1 MMHLVT
7 TADVDDLK
15 AQIEVQHGFRIAT
28 LDVSFD
34 TFDFA
39 RTGANLVDRAVAYS
53 TPSGDRIAGLGTAW
67 RATAKGG
74 DRFNTL
80 RRALADLN
88 HPDLT
93 AFVGF
98 SFLPDGPTSATW
110 DGYEAAEVFIPRIS
124 LQKTDVGTRLTVVIP
139 PGDAPDATLDLLG
152 SMRRPKWVSVEDT
165 GDHSIESH
173 PHVSEWASAV
183 ATAIDAIRSGSLEK
197 VVLARSVT
205 VSSTEPVQIL
215 RVFRSLISRYPL
227 CYNFA
232 WKSGDAVFLGASP
245 ELLADVRGRRLLS
258 NPLAGSAK
266 RGIGDEDDRRI
277 GDALLSSAKDRE
289 EHRLV
294 VEDLRMRLGSL
305 VSDLEVQD
313 MPTLKKMATVQH
325 LSTELSAKLLPGY
338 GVLDAVSA
346 AHPTP
351 AVGGVSRDDAVA
363 FISRAEQIDRG
374 WYTGGVGWINGR
386 GEGSICIGL
395 RCGLVRGLTTHLF
408 AGAGIVADSQPDAEV
423 AETRLKLRPMLDLL
437 ATS

>member
-7 TADVDDLK
+7 TADVDVLRS
-15 AQIEVQHGFRIAT
+15 QIEAQQGFRIAT
-28 LDVSFD
+28 LDVEFD

-67 RATAKGG
+67 RATASGN
-74 DRFNTL
+74 DRFDYL
-80 RRALADLN
+80 RQALADLG

-98 SFLPDGPTSATW
+98 SFLSDGPTSSIW
-110 DGYEAAEVFIPRIS
+110 DGYDAAEVFIPRIT
-124 LQKTDVGTRLTVVIP
+124 LQNTAAGTRLTIVVP
-139 PGDAPDATLDLLG
+139 PGDAPEATLELLG
-152 SMRRPKWVSVEDT
+152 SMRRPKWASVEDT

-183 ATAIDAIRSGSLEK
+183 ATAIDAIRSGTLEK

-215 RVFRSLISRYPL
+215 RVFRSLIARYPL

-245 ELLADVRGRRLLS
+245 ELLADVRGRHFLS
-258 NPLAGSAK
+258 NPLAGSAR
-266 RGIGDEDDRRI
+266 RGINDEDDRRI
-277 GDALLSSAKDRE
+277 GNALLGSAKEGE
-289 EHRLV
+289 EHRFV
-294 VEDLRMRLGSL
+294 VDDLRTRLGPL

-313 MPTLKKMATVQH
+313 EPTLKKMATVQH
-325 LSTELSAKLLPGY
+325 LSTELSAELLSGY

-395 RCGLVRGLTTHLF
+395 RCGLVRGMTTHLF